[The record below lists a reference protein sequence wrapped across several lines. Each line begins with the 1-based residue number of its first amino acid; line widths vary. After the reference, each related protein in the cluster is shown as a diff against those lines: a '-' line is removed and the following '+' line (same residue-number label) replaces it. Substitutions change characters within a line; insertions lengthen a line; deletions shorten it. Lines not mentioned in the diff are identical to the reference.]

1 MQLIRFTDDGLR
13 ALFCPASLRT
23 GRMSNS
29 SQFCH
34 ITSACRLKTAAHERV
49 QSYLHELDRYTQ
61 AELVEDNHLLYP
73 ILLTEYPSLSR

>member
-29 SQFCH
+29 SQF
-34 ITSACRLKTAAHERV
+34 L
-49 QSYLHELDRYTQ
+49 SY
-61 AELVEDNHLLYP
+61 HL
-73 ILLTEYPSLSR
+73 SLPPENSRA